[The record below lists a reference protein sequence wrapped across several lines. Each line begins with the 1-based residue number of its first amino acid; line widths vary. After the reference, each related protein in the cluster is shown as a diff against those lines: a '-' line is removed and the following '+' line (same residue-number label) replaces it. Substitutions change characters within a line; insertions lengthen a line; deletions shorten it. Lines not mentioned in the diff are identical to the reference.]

1 MARRHLRLLVVA
13 VVILAGTLAAPTTS
27 SAVLATLTDDAY
39 TATGSP
45 NANFGG
51 NGALHVIGTT
61 QRSYIKFNLATNLPA
76 GVTAADVAKA
86 TLTLWTNSVVTPGS
100 FDVFPVTTGWSE
112 AGITANTAPSLGSI
126 VAAAIPVATKNDFV
140 TVDVTTLVQAWISGS
155 QSNNGIALAANTT
168 TTSVQFDSKEA
179 GGASHSPTLEITLK
193 GPAGPTG
200 ATGPAGPVGPAGP
213 QGATGPAGA
222 TGAQGPEGPQG
233 AAGPTGPQGTA
244 GVSGHPII
252 PIGGH

>member
-13 VVILAGTLAAPTTS
+13 E
-27 SAVLATLTDDAY
+27 
-39 TATGSP
+39 
-45 NANFGG
+45 
-51 NGALHVIGTT
+51 
-61 QRSYIKFNLATNLPA
+61 
-76 GVTAADVAKA
+76 VAKA

-213 QGATGPAGA
+213 QG
-222 TGAQGPEGPQG
+222 
-233 AAGPTGPQGTA
+233 
-244 GVSGHPII
+244 V
-252 PIGGH
+252 GGHE